1 MNKATSSESTNDLTS
16 TTMQTMPSI
25 TLNCEPRVVLPGD
38 QLTIDLKIDRDLP
51 EYIDLAVELVS
62 EMGKPL
68 ELLRLSSSNFT
79 ENDIIEE
86 SLKKEVQIPIGFV
99 EGDYLLQ
106 VVSGHDIWDSIELEI
121 VENRSDAEEI
131 KSIADGFQKI
141 AEASEKAS
149 SALHSAKFNT
159 NENAKKLQE
168 KCEELYKSVGSIK
181 LAARSWKELAKEFFD
196 RNDLNYCRDALKKS
210 LELYSEVEDLDYREE
225 ILEQIHREIEF
236 CDKEIFYSSFPEDI
250 KQYSSQIKMY
260 RERLSLTP
268 AQVAVKIRST
278 PAMITYWEREKKM
291 EKLENYLKLSKVLDC
306 RVDQLINYDYPINN
320 NSIESKIKDLRVEKG
335 YEEKELADRMELEF
349 SVIKEWEKEESLK
362 ELKKLLDLYYYYL
375 ENIKKHHDSNK
386 EKVDNREKLELL
398 YSRDTSTPTNTFPKN
413 ILDYLKI

>member
-1 MNKATSSESTNDLTS
+1 
-16 TTMQTMPSI
+16 MQTMPSI
-25 TLNCEPRVVLPGD
+25 ALNCAPRVVLPGD
-38 QLTIDLKIDRDLP
+38 QLTIHLEIDKDLS
-51 EYIDLAVELVS
+51 EYANLVVELVS
-62 EMGKPL
+62 ETGKTL
-68 ELLRLSSSNFT
+68 ELLRLSSSDFT
-79 ENDIIEE
+79 ENHVIEK
-86 SLKKEVQIPIGFV
+86 SLQKKVQIPSELP

-121 VENRSDAEEI
+121 VEDRSYADNM
-131 KSIADGFQKI
+131 KSIAEGVQKI
-141 AEASEKAS
+141 AEASEKAN
-149 SALHSAKFNT
+149 SALHYAELDSS
-159 NENAKKLQE
+159 ESSEEAKKLQE
-168 KCEELYKSVGSIK
+168 ECEKLYKLAGNNK
-181 LAARSWKELAKEFFD
+181 LAARSWKELAKKFYD
-196 RNDLNYCRDALKKS
+196 RKDLKFCRDALKKS